1 MGYRERGT
9 NNCDL
14 IMLIEIP
21 SFYVT
26 EYKFC
31 LKMIEKMMQIAFI
44 TSFIKLR
51 ATNILFKSHE
61 TITEWRKT
69 LVSVLLLLLTNYGS
83 VLII

>member
-1 MGYRERGT
+1 MGYRERRT

-14 IMLIEIP
+14 MKLTEIP

-31 LKMIEKMMQIAFI
+31 LKMIEKIMQIAFI

-61 TITEWRKT
+61 TILNGEKPW
-69 LVSVLLLLLTNYGS
+69 SVYYFYSLLLTGQF
-83 VLII
+83 